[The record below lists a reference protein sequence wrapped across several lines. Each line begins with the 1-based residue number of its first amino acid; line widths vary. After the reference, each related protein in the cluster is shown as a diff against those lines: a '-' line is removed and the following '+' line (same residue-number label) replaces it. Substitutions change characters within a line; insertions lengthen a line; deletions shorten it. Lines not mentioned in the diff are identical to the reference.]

1 VAKRDEPGG
10 HPGGDPLVARRRLL
24 DALLESIGQKGFRA
38 TTVTD
43 IVRLARTSRRT
54 FYEWFE
60 TREECYLA
68 LIDAS
73 DLEMHAKVG
82 GAVDPRAPWTEQIRQ
97 ATAAY
102 VEHVA
107 ANPVLT
113 LTSIRELPS
122 LGEPALVQDR
132 RTLDAFADLL
142 NGIVDNPRFREAGV
156 RPVSRYTAQLLLGGI
171 KELTA
176 MVVEDGGD
184 VREMTETIVQA
195 ALALL
200 RPAPTPD

>member
-1 VAKRDEPGG
+1 
-10 HPGGDPLVARRRLL
+10 
-24 DALLESIGQKGFRA
+24 
-38 TTVTD
+38 
-43 IVRLARTSRRT
+43 
-54 FYEWFE
+54 
-60 TREECYLA
+60 
-68 LIDAS
+68 
-73 DLEMHAKVG
+73 MHAKVG
-82 GAVDPRAPWTEQIRQ
+82 RAVDPGAPWTEQIRQ

-102 VEHVA
+102 VDHVA

-142 NGIVDNPRFREAGV
+142 SGIVDNPRFREAGV

-200 RPAPTPD
+200 RPAPIPD